1 MPKIWVCTAQPADA
15 ALRKAAAAGTLVL
28 EHAVLSLLLA
38 RGRLTRA
45 EYDGCAALLGQAL
58 T

>member
-1 MPKIWVCTAQPADA
+1 MPEIWVCTAQPEDA
-15 ALRKAAAAGTLVL
+15 ALRSAAAACTLEL

-38 RGRLTRA
+38 RGQLTRK
-45 EYDGCAALLGQAL
+45 EYDRCAALLGQAL

>member
-1 MPKIWVCTAQPADA
+1 MPEIWVCTAQPADA
-15 ALRKAAAAGTLVL
+15 ALRKAAAADTLVL
-28 EHAVLSLLLA
+28 EHAVLSLLLE

-45 EYDGCAALLGQAL
+45 EYGGCAALLGQAL